1 MYTPRAFALDDLPEI
16 QQLIQHTRLA
26 QLVTVGENG
35 LQASHLPLLLNPDEG
50 PNDRRRVRPREM
62 PEAAPKAAEAG
73 GGLLPA
79 PTRHCG

>member
-35 LQASHLPLLLNPDEG
+35 LQASHLPCCSTPMKG
-50 PNDRRRVRPREM
+50 PTARCTVTWPGPTHNGASCKMAVRRW
-62 PEAAPKAAEAG
+62 
-73 GGLLPA
+73 
-79 PTRHCG
+79 

>member
-35 LQASHLPLLLNPDEG
+35 LQASH
-50 PNDRRRVRPREM
+50 
-62 PEAAPKAAEAG
+62 
-73 GGLLPA
+73 
-79 PTRHCG
+79 